1 MSCHVSGYLRGTSSN
16 PLSCNS
22 KVTVQ
27 TEFAYMK
34 IKNIAYISRL
44 YSKFYIISQHELI
57 NIAIEFTVVEENLRN
72 RNHKTQLKETE
83 HKNLSHYFVTITIRL
98 TIIIIVITIK

>member
-1 MSCHVSGYLRGTSSN
+1 MSGYLRGTSSN

-72 RNHKTQLKETE
+72 RNHTFFFF
-83 HKNLSHYFVTITIRL
+83 LSHYFVTITIRL
-98 TIIIIVITIK
+98 TIIMIVITIK